1 MKKYIILIG
10 LFTSVQFWAQESMT
24 LPKAIAIGLE
34 NNFAIKIS
42 DKNIEIADNNNSWAM
57 AGKTPT
63 LDLNGTFSNSYTN
76 DNNPASFLQGAF
88 YNGSLGGTLDAQWL
102 VLNGGR
108 VRILK
113 NQFESLAD
121 RERLS
126 RDQQIHDLLRDIA
139 TQYYGV
145 ILQEERLEALRE
157 IFELSK
163 DRFAYEQT
171 KKEYGASNSYNL
183 IQFKNNIVSDSTNLI
198 NQEIQIEITKRNFY
212 QLLDMVDLVEYS
224 FDEKLITLPE
234 TMDREALQ
242 EKLTEK
248 NYTLKTLIILQGLS
262 QLNSQ
267 LEESARKPTLAI
279 TGSLGF
285 SENGFKFF
293 ADNPNTGDPFEFIFS
308 NRFNARLSANLNWN
322 LYDGGVI
329 KTNIKN
335 AKIQEE
341 INQLSYLDAQAELST
356 QLDILLSNYNNQIE
370 LVKLSETQFS
380 LSEENLLMTEERFKA
395 GQVSSLD
402 YRNVQNQLL
411 NATFN
416 KVNTVYQLILAKIDI
431 DYLVGSFEE
440 VEE

>member
-157 IFELSK
+157 IFKLSK

-198 NQEIQIEITKRNFY
+198 NQEIQIEITKRDFY

-242 EKLTEK
+242 EKLTEE

-416 KVNTVYQLILAKIDI
+416 KVNTMYQLILAKIDI

>member
-121 RERLS
+121 QERLS

-198 NQEIQIEITKRNFY
+198 NQEIQIEITKRDFY
-212 QLLDMVDLVEYS
+212 QLLDMIDLVEYS

-242 EKLTEK
+242 EKLTEE

-308 NRFNARLSANLNWN
+308 NRFNARLGANLNWN

>member
-157 IFELSK
+157 IFKLSK

-198 NQEIQIEITKRNFY
+198 NQEIQIEITKRDFY
-212 QLLDMVDLVEYS
+212 QLLDMIDLVEYS

-242 EKLTEK
+242 EKLTEE

-416 KVNTVYQLILAKIDI
+416 KVNTMYQLILAKIDI

>member
-198 NQEIQIEITKRNFY
+198 NQEIQIEITKRDFY
-212 QLLDMVDLVEYS
+212 QLLDMIDLVEYS

-242 EKLTEK
+242 EKLTEE

-308 NRFNARLSANLNWN
+308 NRFNARLGANLNWN

>member
-88 YNGSLGGTLDAQWL
+88 YNGSLGGSLDAQWL

-198 NQEIQIEITKRNFY
+198 NQEIQIEITKRDFY
-212 QLLDMVDLVEYS
+212 QLLDMIDLVEYS

-308 NRFNARLSANLNWN
+308 NRFNARLGANLNWN